1 MSKKFSMVAK
11 IGGKNAQTGVNHLGT
26 SDSKN
31 SLALLQPSES
41 KHTHTTTE

>member
-1 MSKKFSMVAK
+1 MSKRFSMVAK
-11 IGGKNAQTGVNHLGT
+11 IGAKNAQTGVNHLGT